1 MTGNLQQEGICTAEW
16 DTHVLAHS
24 NHECGVSEIV
34 NKIERTNSTAGEL
47 NQEVHGPQQRH
58 ACQQGGIYHA
68 VYRFFMR
75 TEPFRHHSLP
85 SSGFSIGTWTIFQ
98 IGRAHV

>member
-16 DTHVLAHS
+16 DTHVLAYS

-47 NQEVHGPQQRH
+47 KNV
-58 ACQQGGIYHA
+58 
-68 VYRFFMR
+68 
-75 TEPFRHHSLP
+75 
-85 SSGFSIGTWTIFQ
+85 
-98 IGRAHV
+98 GRANRENAETIKSVITRFTE